1 MVVELLID
9 KLVQGGDGLATHDGM
24 KVFVPF
30 SAPQERVR
38 ARIVTQKRD
47 YAVAEIEE
55 VIEPSPLRIAAPCPH
70 YGVCGGC
77 QLQHIN
83 YQGQLV
89 VKKLYVNEALQRIG
103 QVFVPVRNVTTE
115 AVPWHYRNKTQYP
128 VGATASGMAIGFF
141 KRGTHD
147 LLDIPVCLLHPVEF
161 DRLREAI
168 RAILVASGE
177 TGYSE
182 TRHEGNI
189 RHVLLRQGTRDGGLL
204 AVVVTRTPQFD
215 TRAAELIAEQPGVT
229 GVVQSVVPARTN
241 RIMGPQS
248 RVLAGSGHL
257 HQSVLGKTFQVSA
270 PSFFQVN
277 IEQAEELC
285 RKILKHVAPK
295 GDEVVLD
302 LYSGVG
308 MISLLVAPFVQQ
320 VTAIEADV
328 TAVED
333 ARTNAQAQAVRN
345 VEFICGDVNREIGRI
360 ASTDVVVLD
369 PPRKGC
375 PADTLRR
382 IAGLRPR
389 RIVYVSCNPAT
400 LARDL
405 ATLEQSGYST
415 HEIEPVDMFPQTF
428 HVEVIARLGP
438 LGSADE

>member
-24 KVFVPF
+24 KIFVPF

-55 VIEPSPLRIAAPCPH
+55 VIEPSPLRVAAPCPH

-115 AVPWHYRNKTQYP
+115 ADPWHYRNKTQYP
-128 VGATASGMAIGFF
+128 VGAGGNGLAIGFF

-147 LLDIPVCLLHPVEF
+147 LLDIPACLLHPVEF

-177 TGYSE
+177 TGYCE
-182 TRHEGNI
+182 ARHDGNI
-189 RHVLLRQGTRDGGLL
+189 RHVVLRQGTRDGGLL
-204 AVVVTRTPQFD
+204 AIVVTRTPEFD
-215 TRAAELIAEQPGVT
+215 ARAAELIAEQPGVT
-229 GVVQSVVPARTN
+229 GVLQSVVPARTN
-241 RIMGPQS
+241 RIMGPQIK
-248 RVLAGSGHL
+248 VLAGSGHL
-257 HQSVLGKTFQVSA
+257 HQSVLGRTFQVSA

-277 IEQAEELC
+277 INQAEELC
-285 RKILKHVAPK
+285 RKILKHVGPR
-295 GDEVVLD
+295 GDEMVMD

-308 MISLLVAPFVQQ
+308 MISLLVAPFVQH
-320 VTAIEADV
+320 VTAIEADAA
-328 TAVED
+328 AVDD
-333 ARTNAQAQAVRN
+333 ARTNAQSQGVRN
-345 VEFICGDVNREIGRI
+345 VEFIGGDVNRELSRV
-360 ASTDVVVLD
+360 ASADVVILD

-382 IAGLRPR
+382 IAALKPR

-405 ATLEQSGYST
+405 ATLEQSGYTT

>member
-9 KLVQGGDGLATHDGM
+9 KLVQGGDGLATHNGM
-24 KVFVPF
+24 KVFVPY

-38 ARIVTQKRD
+38 ARIVSQKRD
-47 YAVAEIEE
+47 YAVAEI
-55 VIEPSPLRIAAPCPH
+55 VQVLEPSPLRVSAPCPH

-103 QVFVPVRNVTTE
+103 QVFVPVRHVTVE
-115 AVPWHYRNKTQYP
+115 AEPWHYRNKTQYP
-128 VGATASGMAIGFF
+128 VGRAGSGMAIGFF

-147 LLDIPVCLLHPVEF
+147 LLDVPACLLHPVEF
-161 DRLREAI
+161 DRLRETI
-168 RAILVASGE
+168 RATLAAAGE
-177 TGYSE
+177 TGYDE
-182 TRHEGNI
+182 AKHDGNI
-189 RHVLLRQGTRDGGLL
+189 RHIVLRQGTRDGGLL
-204 AVVVTRTPQFD
+204 VIVVTRTPEFNP
-215 TRAAELIAEQPGVT
+215 RAAELIAEEPGVV
-229 GVVQSVVPARTN
+229 GVAHSAVPARTN
-241 RIMGPQS
+241 RIMGFQTK
-248 RVLAGSGHL
+248 VLVGRGHL
-257 HQSVLGKTFQVSA
+257 HQSVLGKEFQVSA

-277 IEQAEELC
+277 ILQAEELC

-295 GDEVVLD
+295 GDELVLD

-308 MISLLVAPFVQQ
+308 MISLVVAPFVQQ
-320 VTAIEADV
+320 VTAVEADA

-333 ARTNAQAQAVRN
+333 AKVNAEAQAIRN
-345 VEFICGDVNREIGRI
+345 VKFVCDDVGRAIGQV
-360 ASTDVVVLD
+360 ASTDVVILD

-375 PADTLRR
+375 PAETLRR
-382 IAGLRPR
+382 IAALKPK
-389 RIVYVSCNPAT
+389 RIIYVSCNPAT

-405 ATLEQSGYST
+405 AALEQSGYT
-415 HEIEPVDMFPQTF
+415 TYEIEPVDMFPQTF

>member
-24 KVFVPF
+24 KIFVPF

-38 ARIVTQKRD
+38 ARIVTRKRD

-55 VIEPSPLRIAAPCPH
+55 VIEPSPLRIAAPCP
-70 YGVCGGC
+70 YFGMCGGC

-115 AVPWHYRNKTQYP
+115 AEPWHYRNKTQYP
-128 VGATASGMAIGFF
+128 VGSTGNGMAIGFF

-147 LLDIPVCLLHPVEF
+147 LLDVPACLLHPAEF

-168 RAILVASGE
+168 RAILVAAGE
-177 TGYSE
+177 TGYNE
-182 TRHEGNI
+182 AKHEGNV
-189 RHVLLRQGTRDGGLL
+189 RHIVLRQGTRDGGLL
-204 AVVVTRTPQFD
+204 AIVVTRTPEFD
-215 TRAAELIAEQPGVT
+215 RRAAELIAEQPGLT
-229 GVVQSVVPARTN
+229 GVVHSVVPARTN
-241 RIMGPQS
+241 RIMGQQTT
-248 RVLAGSGHL
+248 VLAGSGHL
-257 HQSVLGKTFQVSA
+257 NQSVLGKTFQVSA

-277 IEQAEELC
+277 VQQAEELC
-285 RKILKHVAPK
+285 RKILKHIAPK
-295 GDEVVLD
+295 GDELVVD

-320 VTAIEADV
+320 VTAIEADA

-333 ARTNAQAQAVRN
+333 AKANAQAQAVRN
-345 VEFICGDVNREIGRI
+345 VEFVCGDVSREISRV
-360 ASTDVVVLD
+360 ASTDVIILD

-382 IAGLRPR
+382 IAALKPK

-405 ATLEQSGYST
+405 ATLEQSGYAT

-438 LGSADE
+438 LGSTDV

>member
-47 YAVAEIEE
+47 YAVAEIDE
-55 VIEPSPLRIAAPCPH
+55 ILDPSPLRISAPCPH
-70 YGVCGGC
+70 YGACGGC
-77 QLQHIN
+77 QLQHVN

-89 VKKLYVNEALQRIG
+89 VKKLYVNETLQRVG
-103 QVFVPVRNVTTE
+103 QVFVPVRTVTAE
-115 AVPWHYRNKTQYP
+115 AKPWHYRNKTQYP
-128 VGATASGMAIGFF
+128 VGSTGDGMTIGFF
-141 KRGTHD
+141 RRGTHD
-147 LLDIPVCLLHPVEF
+147 LLDVPACLLHPEEF

-168 RAILVASGE
+168 RAGLATVGE
-177 TGYSE
+177 TAYDE
-182 TRHEGNI
+182 ARHDGNV
-189 RHVLLRQGTRDGGLL
+189 RHLVLRQGTTDGGLL
-204 AVVVTRTPQFD
+204 AIVVTRTPHFD
-215 TRAAELIAEQPGVT
+215 LRAAELIAEQPGVT
-229 GVVQSVVPARTN
+229 GVLHSVVPARTN
-241 RIMGPQS
+241 RILGSQTT
-248 RVLAGSGHL
+248 VLAGSGHL
-257 HQSVLGKTFQVSA
+257 DQSVLGKTFRVSA

-277 IEQAEELC
+277 IKQAEELC
-285 RKILKHVAPK
+285 RKILKHVAPR
-295 GDEVVLD
+295 GDELVLD

-308 MISLLVAPFVQQ
+308 MISLVVAPFVQQ
-320 VTAIEADV
+320 VTAIEADA

-333 ARTNAQAQAVRN
+333 ARANSQAQAVRN
-345 VEFICGDVNREIGRI
+345 VQFICGDVNREICRV
-360 ASTDVVVLD
+360 ASVDVVILD

-375 PADTLRR
+375 PAETLRR
-382 IAGLRPR
+382 IVGLRPK

-405 ATLEQSGYST
+405 AALEQSGYTT

-438 LGSADE
+438 LGSTDE

>member
-38 ARIVTQKRD
+38 ARIVTRKRD
-47 YAVAEIEE
+47 YAVAEIDQ
-55 VIEPSPLRIAAPCPH
+55 ILEPSPLRVSAPCPH
-70 YGVCGGC
+70 YGMCGGC

-89 VKKLYVNEALQRIG
+89 VKKLYVNETLQRIG

-115 AVPWHYRNKTQYP
+115 AGPWHYRNKTQYP
-128 VGATASGMAIGFF
+128 VGSTGNGMTIGFF

-147 LLDIPVCLLHPVEF
+147 LLDVPECLLHPEEF

-177 TGYSE
+177 AGYDE
-182 TRHEGNI
+182 AKHDGNVRHL
-189 RHVLLRQGTRDGGLL
+189 VLRQGTRDGGLL

-215 TRAAELIAEQPGVT
+215 LRAAELIAEQPGVT
-229 GVVQSVVPARTN
+229 GVMHSVVPARTN
-241 RIMGPQS
+241 RIMGSQTT
-248 RVLAGSGHL
+248 VLAGSGHL
-257 HQSVLGKTFQVSA
+257 NQSVLGKTFQVSA

-277 IEQAEELC
+277 VEQAEELC

-295 GDEVVLD
+295 GDELVLD

-320 VTAIEADV
+320 VTAIEADA

-333 ARTNAQAQAVRN
+333 ARANAQAQAVRN
-345 VEFICGDVNREIGRI
+345 VQFVCGDVNREICRV
-360 ASTDVVVLD
+360 ASIDVVILD

-375 PADTLRR
+375 PAETLRQ
-382 IAGLRPR
+382 IVGLRPK

-405 ATLEQSGYST
+405 ASLEQSGYTT

>member
-9 KLVQGGDGLATHDGM
+9 KLVTGGDGLATHDGM

-55 VIEPSPLRIAAPCPH
+55 ILEPSPLRVSAPCPH

-89 VKKLYVNEALQRIG
+89 VKRLYVNEALQRIG
-103 QVFVPVRNVTTE
+103 QVFVPVRHVTSE
-115 AVPWHYRNKTQYP
+115 PEPWHYRNKTQYP
-128 VGATASGMAIGFF
+128 VGTVGNGMAIGFF
-141 KRGTHD
+141 KRGTHN
-147 LLDIPVCLLHPVEF
+147 LLDIPACLLHPEGF

-168 RAILVASGE
+168 RDILATAGE
-177 TGYSE
+177 TGYDES
-182 TRHEGNI
+182 RHNGNV
-189 RHVLLRQGTRDGGLL
+189 RHIVLREGTRDGGLL
-204 AVVVTRTPQFD
+204 ATIVTRTPRFD
-215 TRAAELIAEQPGVT
+215 VRSAELIAEQPGVI
-229 GVVQSVVPARTN
+229 GVAHCVVPSRTN
-241 RIMGPQS
+241 RIMGPQIK
-248 RVLAGSGHL
+248 VLIGRGHVY
-257 HQSVLGKTFQVSA
+257 HTVLDKTFQVAA

-277 IEQAEELC
+277 IQQAEELC
-285 RKILKHVAPK
+285 RKVLKHVAPN
-295 GDEVVLD
+295 GDELLLD

-320 VTAIEADV
+320 VTAVESDA

-333 ARTNAQAQAVRN
+333 AKVNALEQAVRN
-345 VEFICGDVNREIGRI
+345 VDFICDDVSRAIGRV
-360 ASTDVVVLD
+360 ASTDVVILD

-382 IAGLRPR
+382 ITALRPK
-389 RIVYVSCNPAT
+389 RIIYVSCNPAT

-405 ATLEQSGYST
+405 AVLEQSGYVT

-438 LGSADE
+438 LGSAAE